1 MQNLAIE
8 QLRSFVLV
16 TDCGSFTGAA
26 ELLGTTQSAIS
37 LRVHRL
43 EQAIGKRLLA
53 RTPRAVSPTPDGV
66 RFLGPAR
73 EILAVHDRAFSVFEA
88 GAPPMTLRAAVG
100 DHAAGTLLGSA
111 LNHLQQAYPTLLFDV
126 SVGLSAEMQ
135 ARYDAGK
142 ADFAIVRMETSRRQG
157 ISLYRDQL
165 VWCAK
170 SPEIWKPGAALPLL
184 ALPEPC
190 TVRIAA
196 VQALESAN
204 IGWRLAFS
212 GGSVAALQSAASAG
226 LGVAAIGRN
235 QVPADCVVLD
245 QSLPTLPASKI
256 TLLTALSDP
265 LRSAVAAAFLVGHG
279 KAKDGIPHTS
289 NSRGLT

>member
-1 MQNLAIE
+1 MLNLAIE

-16 TDCGSFTGAA
+16 TDYGSFTRAA
-26 ELLGTTQSAIS
+26 EVLGTTQSAIS

-73 EILAVHDRAFSVFEA
+73 EILAVHDRALSIFDV
-88 GAPPMTLRAAVG
+88 GAPPVTLRAAIG
-100 DHAAGTLLGSA
+100 DHAAGTLLGTA
-111 LNHLQQAYPTLLFDV
+111 LNRLQQAFPALLFDV

-135 ARYDAGK
+135 ALYDGGK
-142 ADFAIVRMETSRRQG
+142 ADFAIVRMDTSRRQG
-157 ISLYRDQL
+157 IPLYRDQL

-170 SPEIWKPGAALPLL
+170 SPEIWRSPAALPLL

-190 TVRIAA
+190 TVRVAA
-196 VQALESAN
+196 VRALDQAS

-235 QVPADCVVLD
+235 QVPADCIILD
-245 QSLPTLPASKI
+245 QGLPELPASKI
-256 TLLTALSDP
+256 TLLTTLSDP
-265 LRSAVAAAFLVGHG
+265 MRSAVAAAFAVGVSHRV
-279 KAKDGIPHTS
+279 AVPTS
-289 NSRGLT
+289 

>member
-43 EQAIGKRLLA
+43 EQAVGKRLLA

-73 EILAVHDRAFSVFEA
+73 EILVVHDRALSVFEV
-88 GAPPMTLRAAVG
+88 GAPPLTLRAAIG
-100 DHAAGTLLGSA
+100 DHAAGTLLGTA
-111 LNHLQQAYPTLLFDV
+111 LNRLQQSFPALLFDV
-126 SVGLSAEMQ
+126 AVGLSAEMQ
-135 ARYDAGK
+135 TRYDDGK
-142 ADFAIVRMETSRRQG
+142 ADFAIVRLDTSRRQG
-157 ISLYRDQL
+157 IPLYRDQL

-170 SPEIWKPGAALPLL
+170 SPEVWKPGAALPML

-190 TVRIAA
+190 TVRVAA
-196 VQALESAN
+196 VRALEDAN

-226 LGVAAIGRN
+226 LGVAAIGQN

-245 QSLPTLPASKI
+245 QGLPALPASKI
-256 TLLTALSDP
+256 TLLTTLNDP
-265 LRSAVAAAFLVGHG
+265 LRSAVAAAFSTGSS
-279 KAKDGIPHTS
+279 KATAIAVTA
-289 NSRGLT
+289 

>member
-1 MQNLAIE
+1 MQNLVVE

-37 LRVHRL
+37 LRVNKL

-73 EILAVHDRAFSVFEA
+73 EILAVHDRALSIFDV
-88 GAPPMTLRAAVG
+88 GAPPMTLRAAIG
-100 DHAAGTLLGSA
+100 DHAVGTLLGTA
-111 LNHLQQAYPTLLFDV
+111 LNRLQRGFPTLLFDV

-135 ARYDAGK
+135 TRYDEGR
-142 ADFAIVRMETSRRQG
+142 ADFAIVRMDTSRRQG
-157 ISLYRDQL
+157 IPLYRDQL

-170 SPEIWKPGAALPLL
+170 SPEIWKSPAALPLL

-190 TVRIAA
+190 AVRVAA
-196 VQALESAN
+196 VRALEHAN
-204 IGWRLAFS
+204 IGWRLAFT

-245 QSLPTLPASKI
+245 QALPVLPASKI

-265 LRSAVAAAFLVGHG
+265 MRSAVATAFSMEVSR
-279 KAKDGIPHTS
+279 KAMRAGPGAD
-289 NSRGLT
+289 

>member
-1 MQNLAIE
+1 MLNLAIE

-16 TDCGSFTGAA
+16 TDYGSFTRAA
-26 ELLGTTQSAIS
+26 EVLGTTQSAIS

-73 EILAVHDRAFSVFEA
+73 EILAVHDRALSIFDV
-88 GAPPMTLRAAVG
+88 GAPPVTLRAAIG
-100 DHAAGTLLGSA
+100 DHAAGTLLGTA
-111 LNHLQQAYPTLLFDV
+111 LNRLQQAFPALLFDV

-135 ARYDAGK
+135 ALYDGGK
-142 ADFAIVRMETSRRQG
+142 ADFAIVRMDTSRRQG
-157 ISLYRDQL
+157 IPLYRDQL

-170 SPEIWKPGAALPLL
+170 SHEIWRSPAALPLL

-190 TVRIAA
+190 TVRVAA
-196 VQALESAN
+196 VRALDQAS

-235 QVPADCVVLD
+235 QVPADCIILD
-245 QSLPTLPASKI
+245 HGLPELPASKI
-256 TLLTALSDP
+256 TLLTTLSDP
-265 LRSAVAAAFLVGHG
+265 MRSAVAAAFAVGVSHRV
-279 KAKDGIPHTS
+279 AVPTS
-289 NSRGLT
+289 

>member
-1 MQNLAIE
+1 MLNLAIE

-16 TDCGSFTGAA
+16 TDYGSFTRAA
-26 ELLGTTQSAIS
+26 EVLGTTQSAIS

-73 EILAVHDRAFSVFEA
+73 EILAVHDRALSIFDV
-88 GAPPMTLRAAVG
+88 GAPPVTLRAAIG
-100 DHAAGTLLGSA
+100 DHAAGTLLGTA
-111 LNHLQQAYPTLLFDV
+111 LNRLQQAFPALLFDV

-135 ARYDAGK
+135 ALYDGGK
-142 ADFAIVRMETSRRQG
+142 ADFAIVRMDTSRRQG
-157 ISLYRDQL
+157 IPLYRDQL

-170 SPEIWKPGAALPLL
+170 SHEIWRSPAALPLL

-190 TVRIAA
+190 TVRVAA
-196 VQALESAN
+196 VRALDQAS

-235 QVPADCVVLD
+235 QVPADCIILD
-245 QSLPTLPASKI
+245 QGLPELPASKI
-256 TLLTALSDP
+256 TLLTTLSDP
-265 LRSAVAAAFLVGHG
+265 MRSAVAAAFAVGVSHRV
-279 KAKDGIPHTS
+279 AVPTS
-289 NSRGLT
+289 

>member
-1 MQNLAIE
+1 MLNLAIE

-16 TDCGSFTGAA
+16 TDYGSFTRAA
-26 ELLGTTQSAIS
+26 EVLGTTQSAIS

-73 EILAVHDRAFSVFEA
+73 EILAVHDRALSIFDV
-88 GAPPMTLRAAVG
+88 GAPPVTLRAAIG
-100 DHAAGTLLGSA
+100 DHAAGTLLGTA
-111 LNHLQQAYPTLLFDV
+111 LNRLQQAFPALLFDV

-135 ARYDAGK
+135 ALYDGGK
-142 ADFAIVRMETSRRQG
+142 ADFAIVRMDTSRRQG
-157 ISLYRDQL
+157 IPLYRDQL

-170 SPEIWKPGAALPLL
+170 SPEIWRSPAALPLL

-190 TVRIAA
+190 TVRVAA
-196 VQALESAN
+196 VRALDQAS

-235 QVPADCVVLD
+235 QVPADCIILD
-245 QSLPTLPASKI
+245 HGLPELPASKI
-256 TLLTALSDP
+256 TLLTTLSDP
-265 LRSAVAAAFLVGHG
+265 MRSAVAAAFAVGVSHRV
-279 KAKDGIPHTS
+279 AVPTS
-289 NSRGLT
+289 